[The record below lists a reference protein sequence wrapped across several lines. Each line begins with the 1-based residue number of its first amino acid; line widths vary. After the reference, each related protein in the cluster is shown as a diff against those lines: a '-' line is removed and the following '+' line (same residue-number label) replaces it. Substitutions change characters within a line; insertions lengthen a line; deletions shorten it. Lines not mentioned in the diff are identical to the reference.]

1 MKKKNVKKN
10 YTGSNKDEWIIG
22 SQKNQKID
30 GSGGHDAIKG
40 KEGDDTLIGGKGN
53 DHLAGDQ
60 GKNVLD
66 GGPGSDR
73 FFFQFSTLG
82 HSQITNWDHGKT
94 RDQIVLDNG
103 LYKQYQLKKDG
114 SNTKLL
120 VNNKVFAEIESSKVK
135 TSDIIN
141 KYDNNIQFPEPSS
154 RSSESEQFS
163 LANASRY
170 YDDVWQG
177 TNANDQHKHSKKR
190 SVLAIGFKGND
201 TLTGGNK
208 NDKLEGKEGNDKLNG
223 GNGNDELQG
232 HDGNDLLK
240 GGSGND
246 TFDGGSGND
255 TLIGGAGNDTFEDDD
270 GKKNVFEGGKGKD
283 QFVIEDDDD
292 AFVTIK
298 DFKKGQD
305 KLVIDEDYKK
315 EDRSFTSKDGNL
327 RVYLDDEWVAQLNG
341 VISISNSN
349 IIWE

>member
-114 SNTKLL
+114 SKTKLL
-120 VNNKVFAEIESSKVK
+120 FKNKVFAEIESPDVK
-135 TSDIIN
+135 TSDIVN
-141 KYDNNIQFPEPSS
+141 KYTNNIQFPEPSS
-154 RSSESEQFS
+154 RSLESDTFS

-341 VISISNSN
+341 VTSISNSN